1 MQRTLSKRVICKKD
15 WYSKRIAEWKDR
27 LTLGAKN
34 RRKVEVESQFD
45 SKKRKEERGVEK
57 EDESEGELR
66 MDQSQR
72 ARFYVTGMFPMTM
85 MIEEKNAR
93 VDTIQGSLPS
103 QLDDIA
109 VSWLQITFRRNAH
122 PVNSGTIMIHPVH
135 LTLLS

>member
-109 VSWLQITFRRNAH
+109 VS
-122 PVNSGTIMIHPVH
+122 
-135 LTLLS
+135 

>member
-1 MQRTLSKRVICKKD
+1 M
-15 WYSKRIAEWKDR
+15 
-27 LTLGAKN
+27 
-34 RRKVEVESQFD
+34 
-45 SKKRKEERGVEK
+45 EK

-109 VSWLQITFRRNAH
+109 VS
-122 PVNSGTIMIHPVH
+122 
-135 LTLLS
+135 